1 MKVWVVVWVW
11 AAGLAAAVTSDW
23 AYDGTTFTLAHLN
36 ITYNDLENDKTV
48 TIYQIGRYANG
59 GVKAASGL
67 LQLGRSTKGY
77 SIKRVPFG
85 CTLPWDLNIPEE
97 PWVAL
102 VARGQCADKE
112 KIMNAMALNASAIVF
127 YTRDTRAHLK
137 QLGLKAL
144 EGEYDT
150 VFL

>member
-1 MKVWVVVWVW
+1 MSRLWFVVWVW
-11 AAGLAAAVTSDW
+11 AAGLTAAVTSDW

-36 ITYNDLENDKTV
+36 VTYNDLDNDKTV

-67 LQLGRSTKGY
+67 LLLGRSTRSY
-77 SIKRVPFG
+77 STKHIPFG
-85 CTLPWDLNIPEE
+85 CTVPWDLSIPEE

-102 VARGQCADKE
+102 VARGQCADKD
-112 KIMNAMALNASAIVF
+112 KIMNAMSLNASAIII

-137 QLGLKAL
+137 QLGLKAP
-144 EGEYDT
+144 EGE
-150 VFL
+150 